1 MISLLKGAKAVE
13 KFMLVDIV
21 TNKVEGAINFV
32 EPGNYLFNSK
42 EEAIDYIFSEGIN
55 PCDCIIVSV
64 VDAYTPEIKF
74 VKRS

>member
-1 MISLLKGAKAVE
+1 ME
-13 KFMLVDIV
+13 KFMLVNIN
-21 TNKVEGAINFV
+21 TNKVEGAINFD

-42 EEAIDYIFSEGIN
+42 EEAIEYIYSEGIN

-74 VKRS
+74 VKRG